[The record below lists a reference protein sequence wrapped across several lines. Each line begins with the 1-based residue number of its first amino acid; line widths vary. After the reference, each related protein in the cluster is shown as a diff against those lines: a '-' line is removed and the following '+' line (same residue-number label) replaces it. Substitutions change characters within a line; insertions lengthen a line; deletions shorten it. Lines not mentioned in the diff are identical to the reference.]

1 MYVYLGIINEL
12 SILEMKCRKSLLYFL
27 NYWGYVPRELFK
39 LILITLFINSVPNS
53 WMRKTEKIIWKKLQK
68 IMLKSEHII
77 TTP

>member
-1 MYVYLGIINEL
+1 MYVA
-12 SILEMKCRKSLLYFL
+12 
-27 NYWGYVPRELFK
+27 RELFK

-68 IMLKSEHII
+68 IMLKSEQII